1 MFINSYRNNSN
12 NTNDN
17 ILERIFVGGFAFSI
31 LSLIGSIIICLII
44 IFNKILRSLT
54 YNFLLCIFLSEILN
68 NIGKIC
74 EFRCNN
80 DQEYLCKISWFLIPF
95 SDVLTSLLFSFFSYC
110 SIQLIKKSNRS
121 IKEKELHFFLSSS
134 IIALFYSLIIFMAL
148 FYFQNNENERFY
160 YNGNDNFNYIGHI
173 HAGVLICCTLY
184 TTFNIKVVV
193 NFLKEKQK
201 SDKINSWK
209 IAKLIKVFSRYY
221 LICIMYW
228 IFYIP
233 SYNLLKYKN
242 ELKITY
248 MISLFSV
255 SFLSLRG
262 FLIFLNT
269 LQTNKIQILIQRII
283 EIYIKHYLL
292 YFDIYG
298 QMKRKYSKKKEKI
311 LEQND
316 NNNDD

>member
-1 MFINSYRNNSN
+1 
-12 NTNDN
+12 
-17 ILERIFVGGFAFSI
+17 
-31 LSLIGSIIICLII
+31 
-44 IFNKILRSLT
+44 
-54 YNFLLCIFLSEILN
+54 
-68 NIGKIC
+68 
-74 EFRCNN
+74 
-80 DQEYLCKISWFLIPF
+80 
-95 SDVLTSLLFSFFSYC
+95 
-110 SIQLIKKSNRS
+110 
-121 IKEKELHFFLSSS
+121 
-134 IIALFYSLIIFMAL
+134 MAL

-269 LQTNKIQILIQRII
+269 LQTNKIQILLQRII

-292 YFDIYG
+292 YFDIYS

-311 LEQND
+311 LDKND